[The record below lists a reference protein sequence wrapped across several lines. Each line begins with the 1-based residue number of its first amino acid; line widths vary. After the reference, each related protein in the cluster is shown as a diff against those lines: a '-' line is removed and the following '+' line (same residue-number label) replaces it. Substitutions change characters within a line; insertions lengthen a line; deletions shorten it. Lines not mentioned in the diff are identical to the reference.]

1 LSTTLQIPSYSQE
14 SRLSLSEFRKDALW
28 DMLQMTVCFLG
39 AVAAVYYAPQIANML
54 YFVVMLVLFWRSK
67 KDYFWFAFFF
77 ILVNTPGHLFVET
90 SATATRR
97 LPLYSVLPGIGFS
110 VFDLFVLVSIAKV
123 YFFKAGRG
131 KKFTLTKS
139 AKFILFYL
147 LLVTLPMT
155 FIIGFEGTGG
165 SFLNNFRPYFYYT
178 MVFSF
183 FMLIDKTEDLY
194 RMGYLMFPFLIF
206 TLFDQLFLLTTGKLF
221 ISIVNPDTIRYI
233 VKNTVTGG
241 ARAYFS
247 GFLMLFY
254 GFLFGLQLRMNR
266 KYEIIPGIGYLFI
279 ILPLTAFVLS
289 ATRAYLMMPM
299 MAIFAFLLYHKKAAP
314 DLIKLS
320 LATVIFGII
329 FFSLNL
335 ISWESFVKGI
345 WPRFEAFFNVIFG
358 STEQDLQEFDTV
370 GSRLDTDLPDLLE
383 GISHSPIL
391 GAGFSGVFRRYIN
404 DDLGF
409 LNSIL
414 VLGGVGFLLML
425 NFFFFF
431 LSSAKQWARKKYADQ
446 DNKVIL
452 KSVIMVFFGI
462 LIGYATT
469 YDYFT
474 VMHTYRIF
482 FVSLILGSAEVAAH
496 NIKQNKIKRE
506 REREHFF

>member
-14 SRLSLSEFRKDALW
+14 SRLSLSEFRKDALL

-39 AVAAVYYAPQIANML
+39 AVAAVYYAPKIANML

-77 ILVNTPGHLFVET
+77 ILVNTPGHMFVET

-97 LPLYSVLPGIGFS
+97 LPLYSVLPGVSFS
-110 VFDLFVLVSIAKV
+110 VFDLFILLSVAKI
-123 YFFKAGRG
+123 YYLKKGQG
-131 KKFTLTKS
+131 KKFLLTKS

-147 LLVTLPMT
+147 LLVTFPMT
-155 FIIGFEGTGG
+155 FIIGFEGSGA
-165 SFLNNFRPYFYYT
+165 SFFNNFRPYFYYT
-178 MVFSF
+178 LVFSF
-183 FMLIDKTEDLY
+183 FMLIDKTEDIY
-194 RMGYLMFPFLIF
+194 RMGYLMFPFLVF
-206 TLFDQLFLLTTGKLF
+206 TIFDQLFLLTTGKLF
-221 ISIVNPDTIRYI
+221 ISIINPDTIRYI

-266 KYEIIPGIGYLFI
+266 KYEILPGLGYLFI
-279 ILPLTAFVLS
+279 ILPFTAFVLS
-289 ATRAYLMMPM
+289 ATRAYLMMP
-299 MAIFAFLLYHKKAAP
+299 LLTLFGFMLYSKKAAP

-320 LATVIFGII
+320 LATLVFAVI
-329 FFSLNL
+329 FFSLDL
-335 ISWESFVKGI
+335 ISWETFVKGI

-358 STEQDLQEFDTV
+358 SGKQDLQEFDTV

-391 GAGFSGVFRRYIN
+391 GIGFSGLFRRYIN

-414 VLGGVGFLLML
+414 VFGFVGFLFIL
-425 NFFFFF
+425 NFFVFF
-431 LSSAKQWARKKYADQ
+431 LKSVNKWARKKYADQ

-474 VMHTYRIF
+474 VMHTYRIY